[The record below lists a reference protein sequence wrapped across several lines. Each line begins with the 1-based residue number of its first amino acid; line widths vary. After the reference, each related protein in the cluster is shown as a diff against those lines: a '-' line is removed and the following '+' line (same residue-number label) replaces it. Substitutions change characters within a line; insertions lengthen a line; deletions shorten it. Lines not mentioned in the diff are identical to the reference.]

1 MKEVIKKLNNH
12 NNFHLSFKVIQISDD
27 NLIDEIKEITTKKVL
42 VLKDTTN
49 LFEKL
54 LSAYNNNIKHVVC
67 NDKIDVLLPLVV
79 FITNDNVDVI
89 KPTIPVF
96 YYLKDNKIIQKVKTQ
111 CNKTYTSY
119 NNLPEGIITINE
131 FDNSMYVY
139 NNNKL

>member
-1 MKEVIKKLNNH
+1 MKEVIKKLNHH

-54 LSAYNNNIKHVVC
+54 LDAYNNNIKYIVC
-67 NDKIDVLLPLVV
+67 NDKIDVLLPLAV
-79 FITNDNVDVI
+79 FITNDNIEII
-89 KPTIPVF
+89 KPTIPVY

-119 NNLPEGIITINE
+119 KQIKTKEEFIKTIL
-131 FDNSMYVY
+131 SY
-139 NNNKL
+139 L

>member
-1 MKEVIKKLNNH
+1 MKEVIKKLNNN

-54 LSAYNNNIKHVVC
+54 LSAYNNNIKYVVC

-119 NNLPEGIITINE
+119 KQIKTKEEFINTIL
-131 FDNSMYVY
+131 SY
-139 NNNKL
+139 L